1 MLKSTITAV
10 TVELIFSVL
19 FDLVGFGFTGRP
31 EVLGMSLALP
41 DEDEGKRALDRLRMK
56 PIWWTSKTLL
66 TSLLAPMDGDG

>member
-41 DEDEGKRALDRLRMK
+41 HEDEGKRAVGSFADEAHLVDLQD
-56 PIWWTSKTLL
+56 
-66 TSLLAPMDGDG
+66 LAHVTPSPHGR